1 MGSNFLPVLLVGT
14 GMTRFP
20 RGVLCER
27 ARSWAALGPDGELS
41 ELERK
46 LLDAHVARCGA
57 CSRFSLEIAGVAA
70 RLRAA
75 ALQPLPRPVS
85 IPTWRRRPVYAR
97 VRMAGAAAAVAA
109 MALGI
114 ASRAPLSAAEQQ
126 SLRLAPPVVDFS
138 GGDQAEQQALRNI
151 RREAIVAAIAARTRP
166 ARHFGNQP
174 A

>member
-1 MGSNFLPVLLVGT
+1 
-14 GMTRFP
+14 MTRFP

-27 ARSWAALGPDGELS
+27 ARSSAALAADGELS

-57 CSRFSLEIAGVAA
+57 CSRFSVEVAAVAA
-70 RLRAA
+70 RLRSA

-97 VRMAGAAAAVAA
+97 VRLAGAAAAVAV

-114 ASRAPLSAAEQQ
+114 ASRAPLSAGEPQA
-126 SLRLAPPVVDFS
+126 LRLAPVVDFS
-138 GGDQAEQQALRNI
+138 GGDLVEQQELRTI
-151 RREAIVAAIAARTRP
+151 RREAIVAAIEARNRP

>member
-1 MGSNFLPVLLVGT
+1 M

-27 ARSWAALGPDGELS
+27 ARSWAALAPDGELS
-41 ELERK
+41 ELEQK
-46 LLDAHVARCGA
+46 LLDAHVGRCAA
-57 CSRFSLEIAGVAA
+57 CSCFAVQVAA
-70 RLRAA
+70 VAAELRAA

-85 IPTWRRRPVYAR
+85 IPSWRRRPTYTRIRTV
-97 VRMAGAAAAVAA
+97 GAAAAVAL

-114 ASRAPLSAAEQQ
+114 AARAPLSSEQQQ
-126 SLRLAPPVVDFS
+126 SLQLPRVVDFS
-138 GGDQAEQQALRNI
+138 GGDQAEQQRLRSL
-151 RREAIVAAIAARTRP
+151 RREAIVAERAVRNRP